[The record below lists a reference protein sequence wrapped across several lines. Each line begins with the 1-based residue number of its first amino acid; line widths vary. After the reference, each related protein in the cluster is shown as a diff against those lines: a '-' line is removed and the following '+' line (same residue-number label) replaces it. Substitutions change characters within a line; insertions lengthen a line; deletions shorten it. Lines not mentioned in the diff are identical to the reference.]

1 MGREER
7 PLTSA
12 STGSNRSD
20 ITDDE
25 YASVVEARLLDGERV
40 LASLDLREGLQIPHT
55 LTPDS
60 LVLTESR
67 VVYVSVGGHENV
79 TSVVAVRDVAVAR
92 VESERHGPSAYV
104 WGVLAI
110 ILGFLLSQVIDNQV
124 GSIVAG
130 LAVAAMGV
138 YLIADKIWSP
148 VVTAVIV
155 VPSEENG
162 LRCEIRG
169 RRAKTDVY
177 EFIASVYA
185 RKEEIATGETSA
197 GSELDTS
204 RRPGRYAAAVSRAD
218 GRSPRPRGRE

>member
-12 STGSNRSD
+12 SNGSKSGD

-40 LASLDLREGLQIPHT
+40 LASLDLRQGLQRPDVI
-55 LTPDS
+55 TPDS

-67 VVYVSVGGHENV
+67 VVYVSVGGHENT
-79 TSVVAVRDVAVAR
+79 TSVVAVRDVALAR
-92 VESERHGPSAYV
+92 VESERRGPSAYV

-148 VVTAVIV
+148 VVSAVIV
-155 VPSEENG
+155 VPSEGNG
-162 LRCEIRG
+162 LRCELRG

-177 EFIASVYA
+177 EFISNVYA
-185 RKEEIATGETSA
+185 RKEALAMRAVSD
-197 GSELDTS
+197 GSESDTS
-204 RRPGRYAAAVSRAD
+204 RRPGRYAAAVSRAE
-218 GRSPRPRGRE
+218 GEPPRRRGRE

>member
-40 LASLDLREGLQIPHT
+40 LASLDLREGLQIPHAV
-55 LTPDS
+55 TPDS

-79 TSVVAVRDVAVAR
+79 TSVVAVRDVAVAT

-148 VVTAVIV
+148 VVSAVIV
-155 VPSEENG
+155 VPSKENG
-162 LRCEIRG
+162 LRCELRG

-185 RKEEIATGETSA
+185 RKEEIATGEASA
-197 GSELDTS
+197 GSELDAI
-204 RRPGRYAAAVSRAD
+204 RRPGRYAAAVSRAS